1 MTELHITHAH
11 VRRLMEELWPKCYK
25 KPRFRSRPPD
35 HVIPASA
42 VFDALRELCVPT
54 MTKDEFN
61 QIANDID
68 KEQP

>member
-11 VRRLMEELWPKCYK
+11 VRRLMEELLPECYSESRFLSPK
-25 KPRFRSRPPD
+25 PD
-35 HVIPASA
+35 YVIPASA

-54 MTKDEFN
+54 MTTDEFN